1 MVKEREIFE
10 KVRDIREHIDAAMQE
25 LCISEKMSD
34 EACQYIYS
42 RYLADYCEAEDKSMQ
57 WQRAVLAYIQKKH
70 GEECY
75 TEKIEKMVY
84 MALRMKTCHSTDIAE
99 AVEKATIRFRI
110 AVLVDGMLKEE
121 KNFHPDFQARERII
135 NDVIIREDRSP
146 ERLELLA
153 RLAIDFAKGGDK
165 RYLVKTDESGK
176 MYFVTEEYIKLWKE
190 IKKDAISVVEEV
202 QPGNIFVGTCSE
214 YPVRALVSLS
224 HIGENEYEITVL
236 DQNGDPYAYELD
248 EYTKSDINEA
258 ISEWL
263 HGDWLEISVWA

>member
-10 KVRDIREHIDAAMQE
+10 KVRNIREHIDAAMQE
-25 LCISEKMSD
+25 LCISEELPD

-42 RYLADYCEAEDKSMQ
+42 RYLADYCETEDNQMQ
-57 WQRAVLAYIQKKH
+57 WQRAALAYIQKKH

-75 TEKIEKMVY
+75 TEKIEKMTY
-84 MALRMKTCHSTDIAE
+84 MALRMKTCHSTDITE

-135 NDVIIREDRSP
+135 DDVIIREDRSP

-165 RYLVKTDESGK
+165 RYLVKTDKSGK

-190 IKKDAISVVEEV
+190 IKKDAISIVKEV
-202 QPGNIFVGTCSE
+202 APGDFGVWLE
-214 YPVRALVSLS
+214 YSARDLVSLA
-224 HIGENEYEITVL
+224 HIGENEYEVTVRNKHGVHTYKL
-236 DQNGDPYAYELD
+236 GESTECDD
-248 EYTKSDINEA
+248 EA
-258 ISEWL
+258 IDKWL
-263 HGDWLEISVWA
+263 HGDLLKVSE